1 MWGLQRTR
9 TFNVLIVGAVVALA
23 CGHAAADKHP
33 HVVGATAPQA
43 GKGDD
48 PLGLAHRPMYELSP
62 ERAIEIQRLLGSDIA
77 MQLDE
82 CLRLP
87 ASRED
92 IARGDMLVAASAEV
106 RRARMFEAT
115 VVWMN
120 EKPAVEG
127 ASMLLQ
133 QGPRTIPARISRV
146 AR

>member
-62 ERAIEIQRLLGSDIA
+62 ATMTVVESSPPEAEPVLVP
-77 MQLDE
+77 
-82 CLRLP
+82 LP
-87 ASRED
+87 PGAW
-92 IARGDMLVAASAEV
+92 AALTGLVGLATVAAW
-106 RRARMFEAT
+106 RKYRFRHD
-115 VVWMN
+115 
-120 EKPAVEG
+120 
-127 ASMLLQ
+127 
-133 QGPRTIPARISRV
+133 
-146 AR
+146 